1 MQIDTLCWS
10 AGGKDDSCRSAV
22 LDQDLS
28 LMNMMLLQALW
39 AHLSFGLVAVDL
51 EPRESIFFQLLSLLT
66 HL

>member
-39 AHLSFGLVAVDL
+39 ADLSFGLVAVDL
-51 EPRESIFFQLLSLLT
+51 EVQGKCFL
-66 HL
+66 